1 MDDGDGNPNCALLHT
16 GRMGRNRMSG
26 LDYGPLHSRIKGR
39 VSIERSLRALV
50 LRCHRLGNG
59 RALSDADK
67 RWLARVLDKLTDAL
81 DRSHAQEM
89 KR

>member
-1 MDDGDGNPNCALLHT
+1 MLSGWRLHPEEVP
-16 GRMGRNRMSG
+16 MSG

-59 RALSDADK
+59 RQLSPANQ
-67 RWLARVLDKLTDAL
+67 RWLARLIDKLGEAL
-81 DRSHAQEM
+81 DSQTPTQGDDPCHPR
-89 KR
+89 